1 MILLIFTS
9 SRRQPRYFTN
19 RLVNAYFPAF
29 RAVLVS
35 SGSFLVSFF
44 SLLLQSF
51 TSWKSTIVISS
62 RNTTS
67 RKRFLIIGI
76 MVAHLFKFQ
85 SMNDYSSVNGGFFSG
100 TGRSSFLLSTL
111 RKVYRGKF
119 WNGYVE
125 KFGESGKSWFLKKLW
140 MSGGKKMM
148 EVYERSVSIFHTRR
162 LREYWKEGS
171 SYWILRRGV

>member
-19 RLVNAYFPAF
+19 RLVNTYFPAF

-35 SGSFLVSFF
+35 SGSFLFF
-44 SLLLQSF
+44 LLQSF

-67 RKRFLIIGI
+67 RKQFLLIIGI

-85 SMNDYSSVNGGFFSG
+85 SMNDYSSVNEGFFSG
-100 TGRSSFLLSTL
+100 TGRSSFLVSTL

-125 KFGESGKSWFLKKLW
+125 KFGERGKSWFLEKLW

-162 LREYWKEGS
+162 LRDIEK
-171 SYWILRRGV
+171 RGAATEF